1 MIEKTLINKLKK
13 IKGSILGIGIESI
26 DVLKTIDK
34 SKKITYCDLLLS
46 ETLDEEDGKGRLKR
60 VKFKKL
66 KKYYKYS
73 SINTTIAC
81 FDKIPYKR
89 SFIKNSVYITKD
101 NIYLYSNL
109 DNEYIDT
116 YGIPNNDEYIFA
128 AKSNAKQPMTLE
140 TINVILRRIE
150 KHLQLPYNLSAF
162 SLRRTF
168 VYWQIIYYI

>member
-101 NIYLYSNL
+101 NIYLYSTL
-109 DNEYIDT
+109 ENEYLDT
-116 YGIPNNDEYIFA
+116 YVNRYTRYNITYQKIKQKEETIYILDLQNKTKLGIKYIF
-128 AKSNAKQPMTLE
+128 
-140 TINVILRRIE
+140 
-150 KHLQLPYNLSAF
+150 
-162 SLRRTF
+162 
-168 VYWQIIYYI
+168 YYIYDLLFDIANYISDFLID